1 MISLAC
7 NYFLLLKANVQ
18 NVMQSI
24 GGLLIN
30 VQDAALAKP
39 YIALF
44 VALLFALMVRMIL
57 NFENY
62 SHVNNIQANISVDN
76 VLESVYYFAHFF

>member
-1 MISLAC
+1 
-7 NYFLLLKANVQ
+7 
-18 NVMQSI
+18 MQSI

>member
-44 VALLFALMVRMIL
+44 VALLFALMVRMNL